1 MEIIT
6 IETQPTNEK
15 NVALVKCRF
24 GDINLMGINRGISLW
39 AELFNANGGMF
50 DGCYVQIDGSDWTQ
64 WPAGLTPEEDN
75 EYVNAIILKR
85 LGLQKR
91 LKAPYFTSY
100 PNSQYVVQDSNVS
113 FSGVVNGYPKEFTYQ
128 WHKNSGIIPDA
139 TGSVYSINNV
149 TNTDAATYLLSV
161 SNSQGTVSGS
171 ASLTVIPFATPVIT
185 AQPNNLS
192 LNSGY
197 FGQMFIVANGVPNP
211 NYQWKKDGVDIVSGI
226 YSSLVFNNVQ
236 PENSGIYDVVVSNKV
251 GSVTSSG
258 AMLTVTTGNNYPFM
272 YSDMHSGMNIFN
284 SNITE
289 ATL

>member
-6 IETQPTNEK
+6 IETQPTAEK
-15 NVALVKCRF
+15 NVALVNCRF

-75 EYVNAIILKR
+75 EYVTAIILKR

-128 WHKNSGIIPDA
+128 WYKNSGIIPDA
-139 TGSVYSINNV
+139 TGNIYSINNV

-171 ASLTVIPFATPVIT
+171 ASLTVIPFAAPVIT
-185 AQPNNLS
+185 AQPNDLS
-192 LNSGY
+192 LSSGY
-197 FGQMFIVANGVPNP
+197 FGQMYVVANGVPNP
-211 NYQWKKDGVDIVSGI
+211 NYQWRKDGIDIVSGI
-226 YSSLVFNNVQ
+226 YSSLVFNNVK
-236 PENSGIYDVVVSNKV
+236 EEDAGLYDVVVSNNV
-251 GSVTSSG
+251 GSITSSG
-258 AMLTVTTGNNYPFM
+258 ANLIINTGTSYT
-272 YSDMHSGMNIFN
+272 DMMMASISGI
-284 SNITE
+284 II
-289 ATL
+289 

>member
-6 IETQPTNEK
+6 IETQPTTEK
-15 NVALVKCRF
+15 NVALVNCRF

-50 DGCYVQIDGSDWTQ
+50 DGCYVQIDGPDWTQ
-64 WPAGLTPEEDN
+64 WPAGLTSEEDN
-75 EYVNAIILKR
+75 EYVSAIILKR

-128 WHKNSGIIPDA
+128 WFKNSGILPDA

-149 TNTDAATYLLSV
+149 TNTDAATYLLTV

-171 ASLTVIPFATPVIT
+171 ASLTVVPFSAPVIT
-185 AQPNNLS
+185 AQPNDLNLS
-192 LNSGY
+192 SGY
-197 FGQMFIVANGVPNP
+197 FGQMYIVANGIPNP
-211 NYQWKKDGVDIVSGI
+211 NYQWRKDGVDVVSGI
-226 YSSLVFNNVQ
+226 YSSLVFTNVKEQ
-236 PENSGIYDVVVSNKV
+236 DAGLYDVVVYNNV

-258 AMLTVTTGNNYPFM
+258 ANLTINTGMSYPRM
-272 YSDMHSGMNIFN
+272 MMATISGAMI
-284 SNITE
+284 
-289 ATL
+289 

>member
-6 IETQPTNEK
+6 IETQPTAEK
-15 NVALVKCRF
+15 NVALVNCRF

-75 EYVNAIILKR
+75 EYVSAIILKR

-113 FSGVVNGYPKEFTYQ
+113 FSGVVNGYPKEFAYQ
-128 WHKNSGIIPDA
+128 WYKNSGIIPDA
-139 TGSVYSINNV
+139 TGNIYSINNV
-149 TNTDAATYLLSV
+149 TNEDAATYLLSV

-171 ASLTVIPFATPVIT
+171 ASLTVIPFAAPVIT

-192 LNSGY
+192 LSSGY
-197 FGQMFIVANGVPNP
+197 FGQMYVVANGVPNP
-211 NYQWKKDGVDIVSGI
+211 NYQWRKDGIDIVSGI
-226 YSSLVFNNVQ
+226 YSSLVFTNVKEQ
-236 PENSGIYDVVVSNKV
+236 DAGLYDVVVFNNV

-258 AMLTVTTGNNYPFM
+258 ANLTINTGTSY
-272 YSDMHSGMNIFN
+272 MHMMMAAISGTI
-284 SNITE
+284 I
-289 ATL
+289 

>member
-1 MEIIT
+1 METIT
-6 IETQPTNEK
+6 IETQPTAEK
-15 NVALVKCRF
+15 NVALVNCRC

-64 WPAGLTPEEDN
+64 WPAGLTTEEDN
-75 EYVNAIILKR
+75 EYVSAIILKR

-113 FSGVVNGYPKEFTYQ
+113 FSGIVNGYPKEFTYQ
-128 WHKNSGIIPDA
+128 WFKNSGILPDA

-185 AQPNNLS
+185 AQPNDLS
-192 LNSGY
+192 LSSGY
-197 FGQMFIVANGVPNP
+197 FGQMYIVANGVPNP
-211 NYQWKKDGVDIVSGI
+211 NYQWRKDGVDVVSGI
-226 YSSLVFNNVQ
+226 YSSLVFTNVKEQ
-236 PENSGIYDVVVSNKV
+236 DAGLYDVVVYNNV

-258 AMLTVTTGNNYPFM
+258 ATLIINSGAPYVNMMMATV
-272 YSDMHSGMNIFN
+272 SGVTI
-284 SNITE
+284 
-289 ATL
+289 

>member
-6 IETQPTNEK
+6 IETQPTAEK
-15 NVALVKCRF
+15 NVALVNCRF

-64 WPAGLTPEEDN
+64 WPAGLTTEEDN
-75 EYVNAIILKR
+75 EYVSAIILKR

-128 WHKNSGIIPDA
+128 WFKNSGILPDA

-149 TNTDAATYLLSV
+149 TNTDAATYLLTV

-171 ASLTVIPFATPVIT
+171 ASLIVVPFSAPVIT
-185 AQPNNLS
+185 AQPNDLNLS
-192 LNSGY
+192 SGY
-197 FGQMFIVANGVPNP
+197 FGQMYIVANGVPNP
-211 NYQWKKDGVDIVSGI
+211 NYQWRKDGVDVVSGI
-226 YSSLVFNNVQ
+226 YSSLVFTNVKEQ
-236 PENSGIYDVVVSNKV
+236 DAGLYDVVVYNNI
-251 GSVTSSG
+251 GSVASSG
-258 AMLTVTTGNNYPFM
+258 ANLTINTGTSY
-272 YSDMHSGMNIFN
+272 MHMMMAAISGTI
-284 SNITE
+284 I
-289 ATL
+289 

>member
-50 DGCYVQIDGSDWTQ
+50 DGCYVQIDGPDWTQ
-64 WPAGLTPEEDN
+64 WPAGLTQEEDN
-75 EYVNAIILKR
+75 EYVSAIILKR

-113 FSGVVNGYPKEFTYQ
+113 ISGVVNGYPKEFTYQ
-128 WHKNSGIIPDA
+128 WYKNSGIIPDA
-139 TGSVYSINNV
+139 TGNIYSINNV
-149 TNTDAATYLLSV
+149 TNEDAATYLLSV

-171 ASLTVIPFATPVIT
+171 ASLTVVPFSAPVIT
-185 AQPNNLS
+185 AQPNDLS
-192 LNSGY
+192 LSSGY
-197 FGQMFIVANGVPNP
+197 FGQMYVVANGVPNP
-211 NYQWKKDGVDIVSGI
+211 NYQWRKDGTDIVSGI
-226 YSSLVFNNVQ
+226 YSSLVFTNVKEQ
-236 PENSGIYDVVVSNKV
+236 DAGLYDVVVSNNV
-251 GSVTSSG
+251 GSITSSG
-258 AMLTVTTGNNYPFM
+258 ANLTINTGISYT
-272 YSDMHSGMNIFN
+272 DMMMTAISG
-284 SNITE
+284 
-289 ATL
+289 ATI

>member
-6 IETQPTNEK
+6 IETQPTAEK
-15 NVALVKCRF
+15 NVALVNCRF

-50 DGCYVQIDGSDWTQ
+50 DGCYVQIDGPDWTQ

-75 EYVNAIILKR
+75 EYVTAIILKR

-113 FSGVVNGYPKEFTYQ
+113 FSGVANGYPKEFTYQ
-128 WHKNSGIIPDA
+128 WYKNSGIIPDA
-139 TGSVYSINNV
+139 TGNIYSINNV
-149 TNTDAATYLLSV
+149 TNEDAATYLLSV

-171 ASLTVIPFATPVIT
+171 ASLTVIPFAAPVIT
-185 AQPNNLS
+185 AQPNDLNLS
-192 LNSGY
+192 SGY
-197 FGQMFIVANGVPNP
+197 FGQMYVVANGVPNP
-211 NYQWKKDGVDIVSGI
+211 NYQWRKDGIDIVSGI
-226 YSSLVFNNVQ
+226 YSSLVFTNVKEQ
-236 PENSGIYDVVVSNKV
+236 DAGLYDVVVFNNV

-258 AMLTVTTGNNYPFM
+258 ANLTINTGMSYT
-272 YSDMHSGMNIFN
+272 DMMIASISGTI
-284 SNITE
+284 I
-289 ATL
+289 

>member
-6 IETQPTNEK
+6 IETQPTAEK
-15 NVALVKCRF
+15 NVALVNCRF

-50 DGCYVQIDGSDWTQ
+50 DGCYVQIDGPDWTQ
-64 WPAGLTPEEDN
+64 WPAGLTSEEDN
-75 EYVNAIILKR
+75 EYVSAIILKR

-128 WHKNSGIIPDA
+128 WFKNSGILPDA

-149 TNTDAATYLLSV
+149 TNTDAATYLLTV

-185 AQPNNLS
+185 AQPNDLNLS
-192 LNSGY
+192 SGY
-197 FGQMFIVANGVPNP
+197 FGQMYIVANGVPNP
-211 NYQWKKDGVDIVSGI
+211 NYQWRKDGVDVVSGI
-226 YSSLVFNNVQ
+226 YSSLVFTNVKEQ
-236 PENSGIYDVVVSNKV
+236 DAGLYDVVVYNNV
-251 GSVTSSG
+251 GSVISSG
-258 AMLTVTTGNNYPFM
+258 ANLTINTGMSYPRM
-272 YSDMHSGMNIFN
+272 MMATISGTMI
-284 SNITE
+284 
-289 ATL
+289 

>member
-6 IETQPTNEK
+6 IETQPTAEK
-15 NVALVKCRF
+15 NVALVNCRF

-50 DGCYVQIDGSDWTQ
+50 DGCYVQIDGPDWTQ
-64 WPAGLTPEEDN
+64 WPAGLTSEEDN
-75 EYVNAIILKR
+75 EYVSAIILKR

-128 WHKNSGIIPDA
+128 WFKNSGILPDA

-149 TNTDAATYLLSV
+149 TNTDAATYLLTV

-185 AQPNNLS
+185 AQPNDLNLS
-192 LNSGY
+192 SGY
-197 FGQMFIVANGVPNP
+197 FGQMYIVANGVPNP
-211 NYQWKKDGVDIVSGI
+211 NYQWRKDGVDVVSGI
-226 YSSLVFNNVQ
+226 YSSLVFTNVKEQ
-236 PENSGIYDVVVSNKV
+236 DAGLYDVVVYNNV

-258 AMLTVTTGNNYPFM
+258 ANLTINTGMSYPRM
-272 YSDMHSGMNIFN
+272 MMATISGAMI
-284 SNITE
+284 
-289 ATL
+289 

>member
-6 IETQPTNEK
+6 IETQPTAEK
-15 NVALVKCRF
+15 NVALVNCRF

-64 WPAGLTPEEDN
+64 WPAGLTTEEDN
-75 EYVNAIILKR
+75 EYVSAIILKR

-113 FSGVVNGYPKEFTYQ
+113 FSGIVNGYPKEFTYQ
-128 WHKNSGIIPDA
+128 WFKNSGILPDA

-185 AQPNNLS
+185 AQPNDLS
-192 LNSGY
+192 LSSGY
-197 FGQMFIVANGVPNP
+197 FGQMYIVANGVPNP
-211 NYQWKKDGVDIVSGI
+211 NYQWRKDGVDVVSGI
-226 YSSLVFNNVQ
+226 YSSLVFNNVK
-236 PENSGIYDVVVSNKV
+236 EEDAGLYDVVVSNNI

-258 AMLTVTTGNNYPFM
+258 ATLIINSGAPYVNMMMATV
-272 YSDMHSGMNIFN
+272 SGVPI
-284 SNITE
+284 
-289 ATL
+289 

>member
-6 IETQPTNEK
+6 IETQPTAEK
-15 NVALVKCRF
+15 NVALVNCRF

-64 WPAGLTPEEDN
+64 WPAGLTTEEDN
-75 EYVNAIILKR
+75 EYVSAIILKR

-113 FSGVVNGYPKEFTYQ
+113 FSGIVNGYPKEFTYQ
-128 WHKNSGIIPDA
+128 WFKNSGILPDA

-149 TNTDAATYLLSV
+149 TNTDAATYLLTV

-185 AQPNNLS
+185 AQPNDLS
-192 LNSGY
+192 LSSGY
-197 FGQMFIVANGVPNP
+197 FGQMYIVANGVPNP
-211 NYQWKKDGVDIVSGI
+211 NYQWRKDGVDVVSGI
-226 YSSLVFNNVQ
+226 YSSLVFTNVKEQ
-236 PENSGIYDVVVSNKV
+236 DAGLYDVVVFNNV

-258 AMLTVTTGNNYPFM
+258 ANLTINTGTSY
-272 YSDMHSGMNIFN
+272 MHMMMATISGAMI
-284 SNITE
+284 
-289 ATL
+289 

>member
-6 IETQPTNEK
+6 IETQPTAEK
-15 NVALVKCRF
+15 NVALVNCRF

-64 WPAGLTPEEDN
+64 WPAGLTTEEDN
-75 EYVNAIILKR
+75 EYVSAIILKR

-113 FSGVVNGYPKEFTYQ
+113 FTGIVNGYPKEFTYQ
-128 WHKNSGIIPDA
+128 WYKNSSILPDA

-149 TNTDAATYLLSV
+149 TNTDAATYLLTV

-185 AQPNNLS
+185 AQPNDLNLS
-192 LNSGY
+192 SGY
-197 FGQMFIVANGVPNP
+197 FGQMYIVANGVPNP
-211 NYQWKKDGVDIVSGI
+211 NYQWRKDGVDVVSGI
-226 YSSLVFNNVQ
+226 YSSLVFTNVKEQ
-236 PENSGIYDVVVSNKV
+236 DAGLYDVVVYNNV

-258 AMLTVTTGNNYPFM
+258 ANLTINTGMSYPRM
-272 YSDMHSGMNIFN
+272 MMATISGTMI
-284 SNITE
+284 
-289 ATL
+289 

>member
-6 IETQPTNEK
+6 IETQPTAEK
-15 NVALVKCRF
+15 NVALVNCRF

-64 WPAGLTPEEDN
+64 WPAGLTTEEDN
-75 EYVNAIILKR
+75 EYVSAIILKR

-113 FSGVVNGYPKEFTYQ
+113 FSGIVNGYPKEFTYQ
-128 WHKNSGIIPDA
+128 WFKNSGILPDA

-149 TNTDAATYLLSV
+149 TNTDAATYLLTV

-185 AQPNNLS
+185 AQPNDLNLS
-192 LNSGY
+192 SGY
-197 FGQMFIVANGVPNP
+197 FGQMYIVANGVPNP
-211 NYQWKKDGVDIVSGI
+211 NYQWRKDGVDVVSGI
-226 YSSLVFNNVQ
+226 YSSLVFTNVKEQ
-236 PENSGIYDVVVSNKV
+236 DAGLYDVVVYNNV

-258 AMLTVTTGNNYPFM
+258 ANLTINTGMSYPRM
-272 YSDMHSGMNIFN
+272 MMATISGAMI
-284 SNITE
+284 
-289 ATL
+289 

>member
-6 IETQPTNEK
+6 IETQPTAEK

-39 AELFNANGGMF
+39 AELFNANGGLF
-50 DGCYVQIDGSDWTQ
+50 DGCYVQIDGAEWTQ
-64 WPAGLTPEEDN
+64 WPAGLTPEEDS

-128 WHKNSGIIPDA
+128 WYKNSGIIPDA
-139 TGSVYSINNV
+139 TGNIYSINNI
-149 TNTDAATYLLSV
+149 TNEDAATYLLSV

-171 ASLTVIPFATPVIT
+171 ASLTVIPFAAPVIT
-185 AQPNNLS
+185 AQPNDLS
-192 LNSGY
+192 LSSGY
-197 FGQMFIVANGVPNP
+197 FGQMYVVANGVPNP
-211 NYQWKKDGVDIVSGI
+211 NYQWRKDGADIVSGI
-226 YSSLVFNNVQ
+226 YSSLVFTNVKEQ
-236 PENSGIYDVVVSNKV
+236 DAGIYDVVVSNNV
-251 GSVTSSG
+251 GSITSSG
-258 AMLTVTTGNNYPFM
+258 ATLTIN
-272 YSDMHSGMNIFN
+272 SGMPYMNMMMAAI
-284 SNITE
+284 SG
-289 ATL
+289 ATI

>member
-6 IETQPTNEK
+6 IETQPTAEK
-15 NVALVKCRF
+15 NVALVNCRF

-64 WPAGLTPEEDN
+64 WPAGLTTEEDN
-75 EYVNAIILKR
+75 EYVSAIILKR

-113 FSGVVNGYPKEFTYQ
+113 FSGIVNGYPKEFTYQ
-128 WHKNSGIIPDA
+128 WFKNSGILPDA

-149 TNTDAATYLLSV
+149 TNTDAATYLLTV

-171 ASLTVIPFATPVIT
+171 ASLTVIPFTTPVIT
-185 AQPNNLS
+185 AQPNDLN

-197 FGQMFIVANGVPNP
+197 FGQMYIVANGVPNP
-211 NYQWKKDGVDIVSGI
+211 NYQWRKDGVDVVSGI
-226 YSSLVFNNVQ
+226 YSSLVFTNVKEQ
-236 PENSGIYDVVVSNKV
+236 DAGLYDVVVYNNV

-258 AMLTVTTGNNYPFM
+258 ANLTINTGMSYPRM
-272 YSDMHSGMNIFN
+272 MMATISGAMI
-284 SNITE
+284 
-289 ATL
+289 

>member
-6 IETQPTNEK
+6 IETQPTAEK
-15 NVALVKCRF
+15 NVALVNCRF

-64 WPAGLTPEEDN
+64 WPAGLTTEEDN
-75 EYVNAIILKR
+75 EYVSAIILKR

-113 FSGVVNGYPKEFTYQ
+113 FSGIVNGYPKEFTYQ
-128 WHKNSGIIPDA
+128 WFKNSGILPDA

-149 TNTDAATYLLSV
+149 TNTDAATYLLTV

-185 AQPNNLS
+185 AQPNDLNLS
-192 LNSGY
+192 SGY
-197 FGQMFIVANGVPNP
+197 FGQMYIVANGVPNP
-211 NYQWKKDGVDIVSGI
+211 NYQWRKDGVDVVSGI
-226 YSSLVFNNVQ
+226 YSSLIFTNVKEQ
-236 PENSGIYDVVVSNKV
+236 DAGLYDVVVYNNV
-251 GSVTSSG
+251 GSVISSG
-258 AMLTVTTGNNYPFM
+258 ANLTINTGMSYPRMMMTTI
-272 YSDMHSGMNIFN
+272 SGTMI
-284 SNITE
+284 
-289 ATL
+289 

>member
-6 IETQPTNEK
+6 IETQPTAEK
-15 NVALVKCRF
+15 NVALVNCRF

-64 WPAGLTPEEDN
+64 WPAGLTSEEDN
-75 EYVNAIILKR
+75 EYVTAIILKR

-128 WHKNSGIIPDA
+128 WYKNSGIIPDA
-139 TGSVYSINNV
+139 TGNIYSINNV

-171 ASLTVIPFATPVIT
+171 ASLTVIPFAAPVIT
-185 AQPNNLS
+185 AQPNNLF

-197 FGQMFIVANGVPNP
+197 FGQMFVVANGVPNP
-211 NYQWKKDGVDIVSGI
+211 NYQWKKDGIDIVSGI
-226 YSSLVFNNVQ
+226 YSSLVFNNVK
-236 PENSGIYDVVVSNKV
+236 EEDAGLYDVVVSNNV
-251 GSVTSSG
+251 GSITSSG
-258 AMLTVTTGNNYPFM
+258 ANLTINTGTSYTDMMMASISGTT
-272 YSDMHSGMNIFN
+272 I
-284 SNITE
+284 
-289 ATL
+289 

>member
-6 IETQPTNEK
+6 IETQPTAEK
-15 NVALVKCRF
+15 NVALVNCRF

-100 PNSQYVVQDSNVS
+100 PNSQSVVQDSNVS
-113 FSGVVNGYPKEFTYQ
+113 FNGVVNGYPKEFTYQ
-128 WHKNSGIIPDA
+128 WYKNSGIIPEA
-139 TGSVYSINNV
+139 TGNTYSINNV
-149 TNTDAATYLLSV
+149 TNNDAATYLLTV
-161 SNSQGTVSGS
+161 SNTQGTVSGS
-171 ASLTVIPFATPVIT
+171 ASLTVIPFAAPVIT
-185 AQPNNLS
+185 AQPNDLNLS
-192 LNSGY
+192 SGY
-197 FGQMFIVANGVPNP
+197 FGQMYIVANGVPNP
-211 NYQWKKDGVDIVSGI
+211 NYQWRKDGIDVVSGI
-226 YSSLVFNNVQ
+226 YSSLVFTNVKEQ
-236 PENSGIYDVVVSNKV
+236 DAGVYDVIVSNNV

-258 AMLTVTTGNNYPFM
+258 ANLTINTERSYTDMMMNNFISGTT
-272 YSDMHSGMNIFN
+272 I
-284 SNITE
+284 
-289 ATL
+289 